1 MSISFTPQKV
11 TPLGPSPSV
20 EDALLK
26 RIELCG
32 RVAYKSEDRITTDSA
47 QKFVTHLRDK
57 EHLSVLEHGNIVI
70 HVTQEHT
77 TQLRGV
83 IRDLFDTRT
92 AYHQIYDHTFVGGNV
107 RAWMETLN
115 FLKETNPL
123 SYVCFKQFFME
134 NYPTLFSHLREEK
147 IIRNNVF
154 NLRAVTT
161 ADQCKLLRRHHYDLP
176 LFTFHITCDRG
187 ITHELVRHRTL
198 SFTQESTRYVNYG
211 NRGVIFIRP
220 PCGDYSYLID
230 DHLDQVAELYTRLV
244 QEGGVSPQY
253 ARDVLPNLLKSEI
266 YMTGT
271 WGAWRYFINLR
282 GAHNAHPR
290 IQVIA
295 RDIEGYFNKFFRQGE
310 RDEV

>member
-1 MSISFTPQKV
+1 MSISFTSQMV
-11 TPLGPSPSV
+11 RALGPSPS
-20 EDALLK
+20 EEISLLK
-26 RIELCG
+26 HIELCG

-92 AYHQIYDHTFVGGNV
+92 AYHQIYGHTFVGGNI
-107 RAWMETLN
+107 RAWMETLD
-115 FLKETNPL
+115 FLKETNSL
-123 SYVCFKQFFME
+123 SYVCFRQFFVE
-134 NYPTLFSHLREEK
+134 NYPTFFSYLVDERMIK
-147 IIRNNVF
+147 SNVF
-154 NLRAVTT
+154 NIQAVRTNE
-161 ADQCKLLRRHHYDLP
+161 QCKLLRHHHYDLP

-187 ITHELVRHRTL
+187 ITHELVRHRTM

-211 NRGVIFIRP
+211 NRGVTFIRP

-253 ARDVLPNLLKSEI
+253 ARDVLPNLLKGEI

-271 WGAWRYFINLR
+271 CGAWEHFTNLR
-282 GAHNAHPR
+282 GARDAHPR

-295 RDIEGYFNKFFRQGE
+295 RDIDGYFNKFFRQEE